1 MPLFT
6 SGGLDLVILVFGLKN
21 LVVFTSL
28 VLVVAMNGLLY
39 RRPIAYA
46 LALDRTGA
54 VEKSMKIFPSSRL
67 ITMLNLVAVLYRIG
81 VKKFRAL
88 EPHSFGIE
96 SRDDAQPCR
105 NIYPSP
111 HTFTRCASGCVV
123 KCRIC
128 NREVACSNL
137 GRATSHHQH
146 SLRGR

>member
-111 HTFTRCASGCVV
+111 HV
-123 KCRIC
+123 
-128 NREVACSNL
+128 
-137 GRATSHHQH
+137 HQM
-146 SLRGR
+146 R